1 MSLLGTIYGGEWSVK
16 EERNVSAELEA
27 ELKGLNA
34 KINNVMVVLS
44 QIQRKN
50 DDGSVTV
57 LKNADGSIAMSKS
70 LCLNLVS
77 TTEKT
82 ADGDAKPL
90 GQVYKRLSRK
100 SSLETGQLVDPKS
113 IKMIVTERLG
123 ETREFFDGDVLATN

>member
-1 MSLLGTIYGGEWSVK
+1 MSLLGTIYGGEWTVK
-16 EERNVSAELEA
+16 SEKNVSDELNA
-27 ELKGLNA
+27 ELKSYNA

-77 TTEKT
+77 ATEK
-82 ADGDAKPL
+82 DAEGNPKPI

-100 SSLETGQLVDPKS
+100 STLETGQLVDPKS
-113 IKMIVTERLG
+113 IKMIITERLG
-123 ETREFFDGDVLATN
+123 ETREFFDGDVLTTN